1 MVKLETIV
9 IDDLEHTILIGQN
22 AQENSALVKK
32 CEPEDIWFHLKNS
45 SSPHVILQT
54 QSRPIQKK
62 HLNKVAAL
70 VYQSTRKPTREPVIY
85 TEIKNVKLTC
95 TPGLVIPSKT
105 KEIRF

>member
-9 IDDLEHTILIGQN
+9 IDDLEHVVLIGQN
-22 AQENSALVKK
+22 AQENSELVKK
-32 CEPEDIWFHLKNS
+32 CDQEDIWFHLKNS

-54 QSRPIQKK
+54 QNRIIEKRY
-62 HLNKVAAL
+62 LNKVAAL
-70 VYQSTRKPTREPVIY
+70 VYQYTRKYTREPVIY